1 MTSGS
6 VLRASVT
13 LSLAEVAAI
22 AEAELPSQAD
32 PATVVRGSAP
42 LEDAGPE
49 DVAYIESGKY
59 AEALSQTRAGV
70 CLVPAR
76 FPDAVP
82 GRSVA
87 LVCKQP
93 HLAFARVVTR
103 LHPEAARPG
112 SSFGE
117 SGISSHAL
125 VHPTAKL
132 GEGVVIDPGAIV
144 GPGAEIGAGSRIG
157 AYSVVG
163 PDVRI
168 GRDCAL
174 AAQVTVIHAVLGDRV
189 VVHPGV
195 RIGQDGFG
203 FVMTPEGHT
212 KVPQLGRAIIGDDVE
227 IGANCTIDRGSS
239 RDTMIGDGTKMDN
252 MVHIAHNVVVGK
264 HCVLVAQVGIAGSTT
279 LEDFVAVGG
288 QTAIAPHLRL
298 GAGVQIAADAGV
310 MTDVPARGR
319 WGGSPARPMRHFFR
333 EYHTLKKLARTDDSR
348 AE

>member
-6 VLRASVT
+6 VLGASVT
-13 LSLAEVAAI
+13 LSLADVAAI
-22 AEAELPSQAD
+22 AQAD
-32 PATVVRGSAP
+32 LPGGADPTAVVRGAAP

-59 AEALSQTRAGV
+59 AEALAQTRAGV

-76 FPDAVP
+76 FRDAVP
-82 GRSVA
+82 AGAVA

-93 HLAFARVVTR
+93 HLAFARVMTR
-103 LHPEAARPG
+103 LYPEAARPS
-112 SSFGE
+112 SSFAEGGT
-117 SGISSHAL
+117 SPHAL
-125 VHPTAKL
+125 VHPTAQIAD
-132 GEGVVIDPGAIV
+132 GVMVDPGAIV
-144 GPGAEIGAGSRIG
+144 GPGARIGAGSRIG

-174 AAQVTVIHAVLGDRV
+174 AAQVNVIHAVLGDRV
-189 VVHPGV
+189 VLHPGV

-203 FVMTPEGHT
+203 FVMTPQGHT
-212 KVPQLGRAIIGDDVE
+212 KVPQLGRVIIADDVE

-239 RDTMIGDGTKMDN
+239 RDTMIGEGTKMDN
-252 MVHIAHNVVVGK
+252 MVHVAHNVVIGK
-264 HCVLVAQVGIAGSTT
+264 HCVLVAQVGIAGSTV

-310 MTDVPARGR
+310 MTDVPARGK

-333 EYHTLKKLARTDDSR
+333 EYHTLRKLARTDESG

>member
-1 MTSGS
+1 MTRTS
-6 VLRASVT
+6 VLEASVT
-13 LSLAEVAAI
+13 LSLKEVAAI
-22 AEAELPSQAD
+22 AEAELPAHAD
-32 PATVVRGSAP
+32 PAAPVRGAAP
-42 LEDAGPE
+42 LEDAQRD
-49 DVAYIESGKY
+49 DVAYAESGKY
-59 AEALSQTRAGV
+59 ADALAQTRAGV
-70 CLVPAR
+70 CLVPSR
-76 FPDAVP
+76 LIEAVP
-82 GRSVA
+82 AGSIA
-87 LVCKQP
+87 LVCRQP

-103 LHPEAARPG
+103 LYPEAAGPT

-117 SGISSHAL
+117 RGISPQAL
-125 VHPTAKL
+125 VHPTAKV

-174 AAQVTVIHAVLGDRV
+174 AAQVNVIHAVLGDRV
-189 VVHPGV
+189 VLHPGV

-203 FVMTPEGHT
+203 YAMTPQGHT
-212 KVPQLGRAIIGDDVE
+212 KVPQLGRAIIGNDVE

-239 RDTMIGDGTKMDN
+239 RDTVIGDGTKMDN

-264 HCVLVAQVGIAGSTT
+264 HCILVAQVGIAGSTT

-298 GAGVQIAADAGV
+298 GQGVQIAADAGV
-310 MTDVPARGR
+310 MTDVPARGK

-333 EYHTLKKLARTDDSR
+333 EYHTLKKLARTDESG

>member
-6 VLRASVT
+6 VLQASVT
-13 LSLAEVAAI
+13 LSLADVAAI
-22 AEAELPSQAD
+22 AQAD
-32 PATVVRGSAP
+32 LPGGADPTVVVRGAAP
-42 LEDAGPE
+42 LEDAGPA
-49 DVAYIESGKY
+49 DVAYVESGKY
-59 AEALSQTRAGV
+59 AEALAHTRAGV

-76 FPDAVP
+76 FRDAVP
-82 GRSVA
+82 AGAVA

-93 HLAFARVVTR
+93 HLAFARVMTR
-103 LHPEAARPG
+103 LYPEAARPS
-112 SSFGE
+112 SSFAEG
-117 SGISSHAL
+117 GISPHAL
-125 VHPTAKL
+125 VHPTAQIAD
-132 GEGVVIDPGAIV
+132 GVMVDPGAIV
-144 GPGAEIGAGSRIG
+144 GPGAQIGAGSRIG

-174 AAQVTVIHAVLGDRV
+174 AAQVNVIHAVLGDRV
-189 VVHPGV
+189 VLHPGV

-203 FVMTPEGHT
+203 FVMTPQGHT
-212 KVPQLGRAIIGDDVE
+212 KVPQLGRVIIGDDVE

-239 RDTMIGDGTKMDN
+239 RDTIIGEGTKMDN
-252 MVHIAHNVVVGK
+252 MVHVAHNVVIGK
-264 HCVLVAQVGIAGSTT
+264 HCVLVAQVGIAGSTV

-310 MTDVPARGR
+310 MTDVPARGK

-333 EYHTLKKLARTDDSR
+333 EYHTLRKLARTDESG

>member
-6 VLRASVT
+6 VLQASVT

-22 AEAELPSQAD
+22 AQAD
-32 PATVVRGSAP
+32 LPGGADPTVVVRGAAP
-42 LEDAGPE
+42 LEDAGQG
-49 DVAYIESGKY
+49 DVAYLESGKF
-59 AEALSQTRAGV
+59 AEALAHTRAGV

-76 FPDAVP
+76 FRDAVP
-82 GRSVA
+82 AGAVA

-93 HLAFARVVTR
+93 HLAFARVMTR
-103 LHPEAARPG
+103 LYPEAARPS
-112 SSFGE
+112 SSFAEG
-117 SGISSHAL
+117 SISPHAL
-125 VHPTAKL
+125 VHPTAQIAD
-132 GEGVVIDPGAIV
+132 GVMVDPGAIV
-144 GPGAEIGAGSRIG
+144 GPGAQIGAGSRIG

-174 AAQVTVIHAVLGDRV
+174 AAQVNVIHAVLGDRV
-189 VVHPGV
+189 VLHPGV

-203 FVMTPEGHT
+203 FVMTPQGHT
-212 KVPQLGRAIIGDDVE
+212 KVPQLGRVIIGDDVE

-239 RDTMIGDGTKMDN
+239 RDTIIGEGTKMDN
-252 MVHIAHNVVVGK
+252 MVHVAHNVVIGK
-264 HCVLVAQVGIAGSTT
+264 HCVLVAQVGIAGSTV

-310 MTDVPARGR
+310 MTDVPARGK

-333 EYHTLKKLARTDDSR
+333 EYHTLRKLARTDESG

>member
-13 LSLAEVAAI
+13 LSLADVAAI
-22 AEAELPSQAD
+22 AEADLPVGAD
-32 PATVVRGSAP
+32 PTAVVRGAAP
-42 LEDAGPE
+42 LEDAGQA
-49 DVAYIESGKY
+49 DVAYVESGKY
-59 AEALSQTRAGV
+59 AEALAHTRAGV

-76 FPDAVP
+76 FRDAVP
-82 GRSVA
+82 AGAVA

-93 HLAFARVVTR
+93 HLAFARVMTR
-103 LHPEAARPG
+103 LYPEAARPS
-112 SSFGE
+112 SSFAEG
-117 SGISSHAL
+117 GISPHAL
-125 VHPTAKL
+125 VHPTAQIAD
-132 GEGVVIDPGAIV
+132 GVMVDPGAII
-144 GPGAEIGAGSRIG
+144 GPGAQIGAGSRIG

-163 PDVRI
+163 PGVRI

-174 AAQVTVIHAVLGDRV
+174 AAQVNVIHAVLGDRV
-189 VVHPGV
+189 VLHPGV

-203 FVMTPEGHT
+203 FVMTAQGHT
-212 KVPQLGRAIIGDDVE
+212 KVPQLGRVIIGDDVE

-239 RDTMIGDGTKMDN
+239 RDTIIGEGTKMDN
-252 MVHIAHNVVVGK
+252 MVHVAHNVVIGK
-264 HCVLVAQVGIAGSTT
+264 HCVLVAQVGIAGSTV

-310 MTDVPARGR
+310 MTDVPARGK

-333 EYHTLKKLARTDDSR
+333 EYHTLRKLARTDESG